1 MKKLFIIIIIFIS
14 FQSLS
19 KADDLRDIEI
29 EGISIGDSL
38 LDFITESQIMER
50 AFYPYNSNKFYQ
62 SGMLSNSFE
71 TYEYLQFN
79 LKKDDSK
86 YIIYGMS
93 GKIFF
98 ENDIKSCLKKK
109 DIIFNE
115 ILNLFNKADIE
126 TSSHNIP
133 HDYDKTGESLIYA
146 NDIDMSSG
154 GTIRVY
160 CTDWSNKLS
169 EYLDNLKVT
178 IGSQELVDFFN
189 NEAYK

>member
-1 MKKLFIIIIIFIS
+1 MKRLLLILILTFS
-14 FQSLS
+14 FQPLT
-19 KADDLRDIEI
+19 KADDLRDMEI

-146 NDIDMSSG
+146 NDIYMSSG

-178 IGSQELVDFFN
+178 IGTQELVDFFN
-189 NEAYK
+189 NEAYE

>member
-1 MKKLFIIIIIFIS
+1 MKRLLLILILTFSI
-14 FQSLS
+14 QSWT
-19 KADDLRDIEI
+19 KADDLSDIEI

-38 LDFITESQIMER
+38 LDFVTESQIMER
-50 AFYPYNSNKFYQ
+50 AFYPYNNNKFYQ

-79 LKKDDSK
+79 LKKDDSE
-86 YIIYGMS
+86 YIIYGIS

-109 DIIFNE
+109 DIVFNE
-115 ILNLFNKADIE
+115 ILNLFNKDDIE

-178 IGSQELVDFFN
+178 IGTEELVDFFN
-189 NEAYK
+189 NEAYQ

>member
-1 MKKLFIIIIIFIS
+1 MKRLLLILILTFSI
-14 FQSLS
+14 QSWT
-19 KADDLRDIEI
+19 KADDLSDIEI

-38 LDFITESQIMER
+38 LDFVTESQIMER
-50 AFYPYNSNKFYQ
+50 AFYPYNNNKFYQ

-178 IGSQELVDFFN
+178 IGTQELVDFFN

>member
-1 MKKLFIIIIIFIS
+1 MKRLLLILILTLS
-14 FQSLS
+14 FQPLT

-126 TSSHNIP
+126 TSTHNIP

-178 IGSQELVDFFN
+178 IGSQELTDFFN

>member
-1 MKKLFIIIIIFIS
+1 MRGLLLILILTLS
-14 FQSLS
+14 FQPLT

-126 TSSHNIP
+126 TSTHNIP

-178 IGSQELVDFFN
+178 IGTEELVDFFN

>member
-1 MKKLFIIIIIFIS
+1 MKRLLLILILTLS
-14 FQSLS
+14 FQPLT

-178 IGSQELVDFFN
+178 IGTQELVDFFN

>member
-1 MKKLFIIIIIFIS
+1 MKRLLLIIILTLS
-14 FQSLS
+14 FHSLT

-178 IGSQELVDFFN
+178 IGTQELVDFFN

>member
-1 MKKLFIIIIIFIS
+1 MKRLLLILILTFS
-14 FQSLS
+14 FQPLT
-19 KADDLRDIEI
+19 KADDLRDMEI

-79 LKKDDSK
+79 LKQDDSK

-109 DIIFNE
+109 DFIFNE
-115 ILNLFNKADIE
+115 ILNLFNKTDIE

-146 NDIDMSSG
+146 NDIDISSG

-178 IGSQELVDFFN
+178 MGSQELVDFFN

>member
-1 MKKLFIIIIIFIS
+1 MKRLLLILILTFS
-14 FQSLS
+14 FQPLT
-19 KADDLRDIEI
+19 KADDLRDMEI

-126 TSSHNIP
+126 TSTHNIP

-146 NDIDMSSG
+146 NDIDISSG

-178 IGSQELVDFFN
+178 IGTQELVDFFN
-189 NEAYK
+189 NEAYE

>member
-1 MKKLFIIIIIFIS
+1 MKRLLLILILTFSI
-14 FQSLS
+14 QSWT
-19 KADDLRDIEI
+19 KADDLSDIEI

-38 LDFITESQIMER
+38 LDFVTESQIMER
-50 AFYPYNSNKFYQ
+50 AFYPYNNNKFYQ

-109 DIIFNE
+109 GYYF
-115 ILNLFNKADIE
+115 
-126 TSSHNIP
+126 
-133 HDYDKTGESLIYA
+133 
-146 NDIDMSSG
+146 
-154 GTIRVY
+154 
-160 CTDWSNKLS
+160 
-169 EYLDNLKVT
+169 
-178 IGSQELVDFFN
+178 
-189 NEAYK
+189 

>member
-1 MKKLFIIIIIFIS
+1 MKRLLLILILTFS
-14 FQSLS
+14 FQPLT

-29 EGISIGDSL
+29 EGISIGNSL

-126 TSSHNIP
+126 TSTHNIP

-178 IGSQELVDFFN
+178 IGTQELVDFFN

>member
-14 FQSLS
+14 FQSWT

-62 SGMLSNSFE
+62 SGMVSNSFE

-109 DIIFNE
+109 DIVFNE

>member
-1 MKKLFIIIIIFIS
+1 MKRLLLILILTFS
-14 FQSLS
+14 FQPLT
-19 KADDLRDIEI
+19 KADDLRDMEI

-133 HDYDKTGESLIYA
+133 HNYDKTGESLIYA

>member
-1 MKKLFIIIIIFIS
+1 MKRLLLILILTLS
-14 FQSLS
+14 FQLVA

-126 TSSHNIP
+126 TSTHNIP

-178 IGSQELVDFFN
+178 IGTQELVDFFN
-189 NEAYK
+189 NEAYE

>member
-1 MKKLFIIIIIFIS
+1 MKRLLIILILTFS
-14 FQSLS
+14 FQPLT

-29 EGISIGDSL
+29 EGISIGNSL
-38 LDFITESQIMER
+38 LDFITESQIMEK

-86 YIIYGMS
+86 YIIYGIS

-115 ILNLFNKADIE
+115 ILNLFNKADIK

-160 CTDWSNKLS
+160 CTDWSNRLS

>member
-1 MKKLFIIIIIFIS
+1 MKRLLLILILTFS
-14 FQSLS
+14 FQPLT
-19 KADDLRDIEI
+19 KADDLRDMEI

-109 DIIFNE
+109 DFIFNE

-126 TSSHNIP
+126 TSSHKIP

>member
-1 MKKLFIIIIIFIS
+1 MKRLLLILILTLS
-14 FQSLS
+14 FQSLT
-19 KADDLRDIEI
+19 KADDLSDIEI

-38 LDFITESQIMER
+38 LDFVTESQIMER
-50 AFYPYNSNKFYQ
+50 AFYPYNNNRFYQ

-79 LKKDDSK
+79 LKKNDSE
-86 YIIYGMS
+86 YIIYGIS

-109 DIIFNE
+109 DIVFNE
-115 ILNLFNKADIE
+115 ILNLFNKDDIE

-133 HDYDKTGESLIYA
+133 HSYDKTGESLIYA

-178 IGSQELVDFFN
+178 IGTQELVDFFN

>member
-1 MKKLFIIIIIFIS
+1 MKRLLLILILTLS
-14 FQSLS
+14 FQSLT
-19 KADDLRDIEI
+19 KADDLSDIEI

-38 LDFITESQIMER
+38 LDFVTESQIMER
-50 AFYPYNSNKFYQ
+50 AFYPYNNNRFYQ

-79 LKKDDSK
+79 LKKNDSE

-109 DIIFNE
+109 DIVFNE
-115 ILNLFNKADIE
+115 ILNLFNKDDIE

-133 HDYDKTGESLIYA
+133 HSYDKTGESLIYA

-178 IGSQELVDFFN
+178 IGTQELVDFFN

>member
-1 MKKLFIIIIIFIS
+1 MRRLLLILILTLS
-14 FQSLS
+14 FQSWT

-126 TSSHNIP
+126 TSTHNIP

-178 IGSQELVDFFN
+178 IGSQELTDFFN

>member
-1 MKKLFIIIIIFIS
+1 MKRLLLIIILTLS
-14 FQSLS
+14 FHSLT

-154 GTIRVY
+154 GIIRVY

-178 IGSQELVDFFN
+178 IGTQELVDFFN

>member
-1 MKKLFIIIIIFIS
+1 MKRLLLILILALS
-14 FQSLS
+14 FQTLT

-109 DIIFNE
+109 RYYF
-115 ILNLFNKADIE
+115 
-126 TSSHNIP
+126 
-133 HDYDKTGESLIYA
+133 
-146 NDIDMSSG
+146 
-154 GTIRVY
+154 
-160 CTDWSNKLS
+160 
-169 EYLDNLKVT
+169 
-178 IGSQELVDFFN
+178 
-189 NEAYK
+189 